1 MKEKLRDKKKSDRVK
16 KKYYKELYRRKFA
29 EYERDFYINQYNQL
43 TSQILLA
50 HANLGLPAA
59 FIEGACEVV
68 DEDEELQWYWRKT
81 GFIPRKG
88 SVLPILKSIT
98 WFH

>member
-68 DEDEELQWYWRKT
+68 DEDEELQ
-81 GFIPRKG
+81 
-88 SVLPILKSIT
+88 
-98 WFH
+98 